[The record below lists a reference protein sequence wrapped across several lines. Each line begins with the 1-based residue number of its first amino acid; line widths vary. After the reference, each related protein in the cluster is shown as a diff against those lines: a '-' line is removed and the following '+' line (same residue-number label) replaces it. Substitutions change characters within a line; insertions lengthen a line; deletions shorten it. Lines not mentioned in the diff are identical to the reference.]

1 MVERIVRPLWVAT
14 ALVLLAGC
22 ANQKEKAD
30 VEVDALVAML
40 PGSYDNLAQSR
51 AAGNEH
57 PALRLMVAPVQ
68 APLVGDHVFYV
79 QEFAADDARR
89 VLAQRLYV
97 VESPADGQKPI
108 MAQLDFTEPN
118 RWRDGHLNRDLFRG
132 LMPQDLRPRAGCG
145 MTWTRSTTGFTAEN
159 DPKSCRVS
167 SRTTGE
173 ALKAEQRIELTGDGL
188 ALLDQHRD
196 AAGTLMVGTEKDPW
210 YRFSR
215 RADAPW

>member
-1 MVERIVRPLWVAT
+1 MVDRRSLFLA
-14 ALVLLAGC
+14 AAFALLAGC

-30 VEVDALVAML
+30 VEVKALVALL

-51 AAGNEH
+51 AADGEH
-57 PALRLMVAPVQ
+57 PALRLMVTPVQ
-68 APLVGDHVFYV
+68 APLVGDHVFYI

-97 VESPADGQKPI
+97 VDAPADGESPI
-108 MAQLDFTEPN
+108 MAQMDFAEPN

-145 MTWTRSTTGFTAEN
+145 MTWTRSDKGFTAAN
-159 DPKSCRVS
+159 DPASCRVS
-167 SRTTGE
+167 SRATGE
-173 ALKAEQRIELTGDGL
+173 ALRAEQRMELTGDGL
-188 ALLDQHRD
+188 ALLDQQRD